1 MRTKEVKFLS
11 KKSGKYL
18 KQTAKRHKAGK
29 PITAILIGIIVL
41 LVVAMFVMLWFA
53 QGRSAYQMIVHDG
66 YKGTQEQ
73 WLASL
78 VGEET
83 DGSADTAY
91 ELAVKN
97 GYKGSETEWIEAIVG
112 VSLESVNTS
121 PYKLACEHGF
131 EGSLSEWLTG
141 IADTPEMLGQSD
153 NAEQRTEYELACEYG
168 YSGTFIEWLV
178 SVTHDRV
185 FN

>member
-1 MRTKEVKFLS
+1 MS

-18 KQTAKRHKAGK
+18 KQTTKRHKKGK
-29 PITAILIGIIVL
+29 PITVVLMGIIVL
-41 LVVAMFVMLWFA
+41 LVVAVAVMLWFTP
-53 QGRSAYQMIVHDG
+53 GRSAYQMIVHDG

-83 DGSADTAY
+83 DSNADTAY
-91 ELAVKN
+91 ELAVQN
-97 GYKGSETEWIEAIVG
+97 GYTGSETEWIDAIVG
-112 VSLESVNTS
+112 VPLEFANKS
-121 PYKLACEHGF
+121 PYELACENGF
-131 EGSLSEWLTG
+131 DGSLSEWLTS
-141 IADTPEMLGQSD
+141 IADNPEMLGQSES
-153 NAEQRTEYELACEYG
+153 AEQRTEYELACEYG

>member
-1 MRTKEVKFLS
+1 MS

-18 KQTAKRHKAGK
+18 KQTTKRHKKGR
-29 PITAILIGIIVL
+29 PITVVLTGIIVL
-41 LVVAMFVMLWFA
+41 LVAAVSVMLWFA

-83 DGSADTAY
+83 DGNADTAY

-97 GYKGSETEWIEAIVG
+97 GYKGSETEWIKAIVG

-121 PYKLACEHGF
+121 PYKLACESGF
-131 EGSLSEWLTG
+131 EGSLSEWLTS
-141 IADTPEMLGQSD
+141 IADTPEELGQSED
-153 NAEQRTEYELACEYG
+153 TGQRTEYELACEYG